1 MVISS
6 ALVLIPKPTKVKRF
20 RIAIIKTGF
29 KKVLIYFKDILWTN
43 LRVIFIKLWNLN
55 QLISFFLRPNKHE
68 ALGTM
73 GAQKGALSIYI

>member
-29 KKVLIYFKDILWTN
+29 KKVLIYFKDIL
-43 LRVIFIKLWNLN
+43 
-55 QLISFFLRPNKHE
+55 
-68 ALGTM
+68 
-73 GAQKGALSIYI
+73 